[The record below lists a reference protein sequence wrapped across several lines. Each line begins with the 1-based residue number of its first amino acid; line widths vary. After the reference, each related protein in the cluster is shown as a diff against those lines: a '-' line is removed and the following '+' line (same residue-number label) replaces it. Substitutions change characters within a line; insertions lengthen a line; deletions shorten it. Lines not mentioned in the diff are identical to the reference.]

1 MRLFTIFFI
10 SMLCWFQSAN
20 GQIRES
26 FEHADESAEL
36 AEVFYKQASALSS
49 SDLSNAYLGSALI
62 TKAKYEKG
70 IKNKKAL
77 IVKGADLLDNAVKN
91 KPKDLEIRLIRLI
104 IQENVPGIVK
114 YKMFIQED
122 KKVIIENYSSQ
133 SADIKKWIS
142 GYVKQSKAFTTEERK
157 KLL

>member
-1 MRLFTIFFI
+1 MRVLIVFFM
-10 SMLCWFQSAN
+10 SMLCWIQSAN

-36 AEVFYKQASALSS
+36 AEVFFKQASALSN
-49 SDLSNAYLGSALI
+49 SDLSNAYLGGAYI

-104 IQENVPGIVK
+104 IQENVPNIVK

-122 KKVIIENYSSQ
+122 KKVILEHYSSQ
-133 SADIKKWIS
+133 STDIKKWIS
-142 GYVKQSKAFTTEERK
+142 GYAKKSKAFTTEERK